1 MNRHKSI
8 PAGSKGEKAVE
19 MENVFG
25 AGYAGDMDDAAL
37 VDRAKQGEKAA
48 LEALVKKHQEWIYN
62 IALRMVGNPEDAE
75 DIAQEILIKLIT
87 KLSTFRKRSSFRT
100 WLYRIVVN
108 HALTMRRRPWERM
121 FRSFD
126 RQARLIDTL
135 QASDSVEEE
144 LLVHETRTGCI
155 SGMLLCLD
163 RSQRLALILG
173 TFFGA
178 SSTLGGELMETTP
191 EGFRQILSRARKQLG
206 NFMNDTCGL
215 MNENN
220 PCRCPRKVQ
229 SAIRAGFVDPANLR
243 FNGRYLRR
251 IEEFVTEKADSI
263 DAAFETKL
271 HGILRRE
278 PLYAAPNYR
287 RMIGVMLRRGDLG
300 KIINFR

>member
-1 MNRHKSI
+1 
-8 PAGSKGEKAVE
+8 
-19 MENVFG
+19 MENIFD
-25 AGYAGDMDDAAL
+25 AGYAGDLDDAAL

-48 LEALVKKHQEWIYN
+48 LEALVQKHQEWIYN

-87 KLSTFRKRSSFRT
+87 KLSTFERRSSFRT

-108 HALTMRRRPWERM
+108 HALTMRRRPWERL
-121 FRSFD
+121 FSSFD
-126 RQARLIDTL
+126 REARRIDDL
-135 QASDSVEEE
+135 RASDVVEDK
-144 LLVHETRTGCI
+144 LLVQETRTGCV

-178 SSTLGGELMETTP
+178 SSALGGELMETTP

-206 NFMNDTCGL
+206 NFMNEKCGL

-243 FNGRYLRR
+243 FNRPHLRR
-251 IEEFVTEKADSI
+251 IGEFVTGKADAI
-263 DAAFETKL
+263 NAAFETKL
-271 HGILRRE
+271 SGVLRGE
-278 PLYAAPNYR
+278 LLYKSPNYKR
-287 RMIGVMLRRGDLG
+287 VIGIMLRRGDLG
-300 KIINFR
+300 TIINFR

>member
-1 MNRHKSI
+1 
-8 PAGSKGEKAVE
+8 
-19 MENVFG
+19 MENIFD
-25 AGYAGDMDDAAL
+25 AGYAGDIDDAAL
-37 VDRAKQGEKAA
+37 VDRAQEGEKVA
-48 LEALVKKHQEWIYN
+48 LEELVRKHQEWIYN
-62 IALRMVGNPEDAE
+62 IALRMVGNPVDAE

-87 KLSTFRKRSSFRT
+87 KLSTFEKKSSFRT

-126 RQARLIDTL
+126 RQARLIDGF
-135 QASDSVEEE
+135 QSSDPVEEK

-191 EGFRQILSRARKQLG
+191 EAFRQILSRARKQLG
-206 NFMNDTCGL
+206 NFMNEKCGL
-215 MNENN
+215 MNEGN
-220 PCRCPRKVQ
+220 PCRCPRKVR

-243 FNGRYLRR
+243 FNRPYLHR
-251 IEEFVTEKADSI
+251 ISEFVADKADSI

-271 HGILRRE
+271 YGILRRE
-278 PLYAAPNYR
+278 PLYAAPNYKR
-287 RMIGVMLRRGDLG
+287 VIGRMLRRGDLG
-300 KIINFR
+300 TIINYR